1 MFFLQD
7 VIYSVC
13 VLCIHCTRGG
23 TLALCHVRIVCFHDS
38 TCSKYILLVH
48 VIYSYGQD
56 RMDSMGLSTQTSQF
70 TMIMANELF
79 VMGA

>member
-1 MFFLQD
+1 MSFVYIALEVAPWRCAMCELF
-7 VIYSVC
+7 VF
-13 VLCIHCTRGG
+13 T
-23 TLALCHVRIVCFHDS
+23 TPLAR
-38 TCSKYILLVH
+38 KYILLVH

-79 VMGA
+79 VMGALS